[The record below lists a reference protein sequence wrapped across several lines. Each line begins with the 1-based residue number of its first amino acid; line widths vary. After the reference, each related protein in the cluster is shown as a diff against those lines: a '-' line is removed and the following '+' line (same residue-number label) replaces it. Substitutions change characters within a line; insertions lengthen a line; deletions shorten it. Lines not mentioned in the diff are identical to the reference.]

1 MSGEGGDDGAYITRL
16 FFTPAAW
23 NLAAVVAAAVVVGAP
38 SARPPPDL
46 SEVPPEINYP
56 ARRGGEPPPRVEPL
70 PNFGTP

>member
-23 NLAAVVAAAVVVGAP
+23 NLAAVVVGAP
-38 SARPPPDL
+38 AARPPPDL